1 MIEFCGIYAPYIK
14 DYIEFKRS
22 LGYCFSMEYLFK
34 DFDSFTLEQ
43 ECSTVG
49 LTKELCDLWGTRRPN
64 ETEVNCYKRINDI
77 RNFSIYLNSLGYKSY
92 VSVHN
97 AKHQSTFVPYIFT
110 KAEIQKFFYA
120 CDSLP
125 ITGYSV
131 ITQTLPAV
139 FRLIYGCGLRVNE
152 ALFLK
157 CDDVNLEEQYI
168 VIRKTKNDCDRILPF
183 TDSVAD
189 ALKKYMQYRKQLQ
202 FTSEYFFV
210 KKDGDQC
217 SSDSVYRWFRRILY
231 HAGISHGGKGK
242 GPRVHDLRHSFSVHT
257 LAAMAENGLDLY
269 YSLPIISKY
278 LGHNSLEATDK
289 YVRLTANM
297 YPGIL
302 NKMNSICSYVFPE
315 VNNYETE

>member
-1 MIEFCGIYAPYIK
+1 MIKFCGIYAPYIK
-14 DYIEFKRS
+14 DYIEFKRN
-22 LGYCFSMEYLFK
+22 LGYRFSFEYRLR
-34 DFDSFTLEQ
+34 DFDRFTVEQ
-43 ECSTVG
+43 GCSIVG
-49 LTKELCDLWGTRRPN
+49 LTKELCELWGTRRPN
-64 ETEVNCYKRINDI
+64 ETEVNCYKRVNDI

-92 VSVHN
+92 IPVQN
-97 AKHQSTFVPYIFT
+97 TKYQSTFVPYIFS
-110 KAEIQKFFYA
+110 KAEIEKFFCT

-139 FRLIYGCGLRVNE
+139 FRLIYGCGLRVSE

-157 CDDVNLEEQYI
+157 YEDVNLEDQYI
-168 VIRKTKNDCDRILPF
+168 VIRETKNGCDRMLPF

-189 ALKKYMQYRKQLQ
+189 ALRKYMQYRKQLQ
-202 FTSEYFFV
+202 FSSEYFFV
-210 KKDGDQC
+210 KKDGEQC
-217 SSDSVYRWFRRILY
+217 SSDSIYRWFRRILY

-257 LAAMAENGLDLY
+257 LATMAEKGLDLY

-278 LGHNSLEATDK
+278 LGHSSLEATDK
-289 YVRLTANM
+289 YVRLTADI

-302 NKMNSICSYVFPE
+302 DKVDSICSYIFPE
-315 VNNYETE
+315 VDSCETE